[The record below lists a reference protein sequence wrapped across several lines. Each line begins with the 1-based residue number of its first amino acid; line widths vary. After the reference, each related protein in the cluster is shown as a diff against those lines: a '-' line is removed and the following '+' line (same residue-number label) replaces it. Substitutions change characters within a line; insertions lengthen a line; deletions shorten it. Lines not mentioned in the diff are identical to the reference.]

1 LKGKSSKY
9 LISILQKVNQFFM
22 SKKVY
27 AMKGIMTILLAM
39 SLAAFTNAQGVEKE
53 GRTTANASQVY
64 LEVGGPGILYSVNYD
79 GRFGKFENGFGFR
92 AGIGGASVDGDG
104 YFAIPVQVNYLAGA
118 KGQYLEVGGGFTYV
132 SSSFTDFFND
142 TRNNESVVAGTL
154 CLGFRKQPFGKK
166 GLTWR
171 VAFTPFI
178 KNGFIPSGG
187 ASIGY
192 RF

>member
-1 LKGKSSKY
+1 
-9 LISILQKVNQFFM
+9 M

-27 AMKGIMTILLAM
+27 AMKGFMMILLSL
-39 SLAAFTNAQGVEKE
+39 SLASATIAQGVEKE

-64 LEVGGPGILYSVNYD
+64 LEVGGPGIIYSVNYD
-79 GRFGKFENGFGFR
+79 GRFGKYENGFGFR
-92 AGIGGASVDGDG
+92 AGIGGASVSGDG

-118 KGQYLEVGGGFTYV
+118 KGQYLEVGAGFTYV
-132 SSSFTDFFND
+132 SASVSDIFSD
-142 TRNNESVVAGTL
+142 TQSNGSLVAGTL

-166 GLTWR
+166 GITWR

-178 KNGFIPSGG
+178 KDGFIPSGG

>member
-1 LKGKSSKY
+1 
-9 LISILQKVNQFFM
+9 M

-27 AMKGIMTILLAM
+27 AMKGFMMILLTM
-39 SLAAFTNAQGVEKE
+39 SLTSATIGQGVEKE
-53 GRTTANASQVY
+53 GRTSANASQVY
-64 LEVGGPGILYSVNYD
+64 VEVGGAGIIYSVNYD
-79 GRFGKFENGFGFR
+79 GRFGKYENGFGFR
-92 AGIGGASVDGDG
+92 AGIGGASIDGAG

-118 KGQYLEVGGGFTYV
+118 KGQYLEVGAGFSYV
-132 SSSFTDFFND
+132 SASVSDFFSD
-142 TRNNESVVAGTL
+142 TQSNASLVAGTL

-166 GLTWR
+166 GITWR

-178 KNGFIPSGG
+178 KDGFIPSGG

>member
-1 LKGKSSKY
+1 
-9 LISILQKVNQFFM
+9 M

-27 AMKGIMTILLAM
+27 AMKGFMMIL
-39 SLAAFTNAQGVEKE
+39 FTMLMVSATLAQGVERE
-53 GRTTANASQVY
+53 GRTSANASQVY
-64 LEVGGPGILYSVNYD
+64 LEVGGAGIIYSVNYD
-79 GRFGKFENGFGFR
+79 GRFGKYENGFGFR
-92 AGIGGASVDGDG
+92 AGIGGASVSGDG

-118 KGQYLEVGGGFTYV
+118 KGQYLEVGGGFTFV
-132 SSSFTDFFND
+132 SASVSDFFND
-142 TRNNESVVAGTL
+142 TQSSESVVAGTL